1 MGVLGARGLDAARR
15 SRDLGGFDDM
25 AWSNIFLQLVTL
37 TGPVIGEGLLNG
49 WETSIELDKFSWGLQ
64 YNESADAPAEGGFG
78 SVVSA
83 GASLIGLGADK
94 NVSMGKLEMWKR
106 FDIAS
111 AMIHTCLDNHLP
123 ILSASITVLN
133 IKQGG
138 RAIHQPGFTLV
149 ATNGYFD
156 EVELDMEPSGNG
168 VEVKEHLTL
177 HFNSIVISY
186 LKRAGKDN
194 IPTNPFFFSAPEK

>member
-1 MGVLGARGLDAARR
+1 
-15 SRDLGGFDDM
+15 M

-49 WETSIELDKFSWGLQ
+49 WETSIELDKFSWDLT
-64 YNESADAPAEGGFG
+64 YNETGKAPAGGGGFG
-78 SVVSA
+78 AAAAAAASA
-83 GASLIGLGADK
+83 LVGIGSDK
-94 NVSMGKLEMWKR
+94 NVEMGKLQMWKR

-133 IKQGG
+133 IKHGG
-138 RAIHQPGFTLV
+138 RAIHQPGFTLI
-149 ATNGYFD
+149 ATNGYFTD
-156 EVELDMEPSGNG
+156 VELDMEPSGSG

-177 HFNSIVISY
+177 QFNSIVISY
-186 LKRAGKDN
+186 LKKTGKDN
-194 IPTNPFFFSAPEK
+194 IPTNPFFYSAPTKASSPGL